1 MTKHSIVP
9 SGVRM
14 KIKRPNN
21 PFYKPEEEEDLDL
34 VPGHED
40 SPSKTGGPLSSFQ
53 LGTIKTD
60 SVPPSQPDLRTDEL
74 LLDYARSKAA
84 VE

>member
-1 MTKHSIVP
+1 
-9 SGVRM
+9 M
-14 KIKRPNN
+14 KIKRPKNI
-21 PFYKPEEEEDLDL
+21 FYKPEEEADLDL

-74 LLDYARSKAA
+74 LHDYARSKQA